1 MELNR
6 ARSKFKITPLRW
18 FVIFVVATIPAFLT
32 SAAMDGILRG
42 MHLLDAMYDKQD
54 AERAASQPP
63 AAVVEEAEQPQEPGV
78 VMLRPMAEGGKAPAT
93 KGK

>member
-6 ARSKFKITPLRW
+6 ARSKFQVTPLRW
-18 FVIFVVATIPAFLT
+18 LLIFVVATIPAFLT

-63 AAVVEEAEQPQEPGV
+63 MVDVEEPQSQEPGV
-78 VMLRPMAEGGKAPAT
+78 VMLRPMAEGGKAPAA

>member
-6 ARSKFKITPLRW
+6 ARSKFQVTPLRW
-18 FVIFVVATIPAFLT
+18 FLIFVVATIPAFLT

-54 AERAASQPP
+54 AARAAKQPP
-63 AAVVEEAEQPQEPGV
+63 PVVEDVQEPQEPGV
-78 VMLRPMAEGGKAPAT
+78 VMLRPMAEGGKSPAA